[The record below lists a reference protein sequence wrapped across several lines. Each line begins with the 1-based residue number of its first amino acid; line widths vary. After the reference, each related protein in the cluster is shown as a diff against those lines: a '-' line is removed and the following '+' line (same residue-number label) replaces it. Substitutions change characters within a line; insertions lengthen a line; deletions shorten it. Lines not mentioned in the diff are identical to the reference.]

1 MSFDNR
7 SERAKTV
14 LARLIARLP
23 WSASVAKGIMWRT
36 RPRFTVGA
44 VGVVLNAQGELLL
57 VKHVFHP
64 GSPWGLPGGWIERHE
79 GPREGLKRE
88 IREETGLDVTVIEP
102 LLVERG
108 MEKGLFPAH
117 LDTAFLC
124 RTTGDVRHLSAELT
138 DFRWMRFEDV
148 PLLDTFHGDAVAA
161 AHSKLNDK
169 GCEG

>member
-7 SERAKTV
+7 SNRAKTV

-44 VGVVLNAQGELLL
+44 VGVVLNVQGELLL

-64 GSPWGLPGGWIERHE
+64 GSPWGLPGGWIERNE
-79 GPREGLKRE
+79 GPCEGLKRE
-88 IREETGLDVTVIEP
+88 IREETGLDVTVVEP
-102 LLVERG
+102 LLIERG
-108 MEKGLFPAH
+108 KENGLFPAH
-117 LDTAFLC
+117 LDIAYLC
-124 RTTGDVRHLSAELT
+124 RSAGRVRHLSAELT
-138 DFRWMRFEDV
+138 DFRWTPFEDM
-148 PLLDTFHGDAVAA
+148 PLLDTFHGDAVAV